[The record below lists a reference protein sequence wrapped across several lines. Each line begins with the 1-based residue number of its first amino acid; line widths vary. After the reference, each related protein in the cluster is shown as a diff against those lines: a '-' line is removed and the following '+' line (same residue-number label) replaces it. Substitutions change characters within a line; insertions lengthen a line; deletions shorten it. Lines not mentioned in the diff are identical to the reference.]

1 MKRMIIAILAIMLM
15 ASTAWANPFLVCDC
29 QDDVTQ
35 YEIIFDGG
43 TPIISDAVT
52 ADCTGGQKRINL
64 DVGPLNLAD
73 GQHSLTGK
81 AMNLWGESA
90 STPFDFNK
98 TVPVGLSGIGLS
110 ATP

>member
-1 MKRMIIAILAIMLM
+1 MKKLILILAILFMT
-15 ASTAWANPFLVCDC
+15 STAWASPFLVCDC
-29 QDDVTQ
+29 MDDVEQ

-64 DVGPLNLAD
+64 DVGQLNLAD

-90 STPFDFNK
+90 STPFDFSK